1 MRFGTAEIYGIIDKF
16 PQIQDY
22 IAVGQR
28 RPNDPDEQVLL
39 FLKMKKG
46 VLNQDLRESIQEAIR
61 QQLSPRHVPAH
72 ILEVKDIPYTMNGK
86 RIEALVR
93 DVVCGRELKVG
104 GMAINPESLEEYRKF
119 VDLPTITTR
128 AKL

>member
-1 MRFGTAEIYGIIDKF
+1 MRFGTAELYGIIDKF
-16 PQIQDY
+16 PQVQDY

-28 RPNDPDEQVLL
+28 RPKDSDEQVLM

-46 VLNQDLRESIQEAIR
+46 RLSQDLRESIQNAVR

-72 ILEVKDIPYTMNGK
+72 ILEVNDIPYTMNGK

-93 DVVCGRELKVG
+93 EVVCGRTPKVG
-104 GMAINPESLEEYRKF
+104 GMAVNPESLEEYKKF
-119 VDLPTITTR
+119 VDLPTTAAR